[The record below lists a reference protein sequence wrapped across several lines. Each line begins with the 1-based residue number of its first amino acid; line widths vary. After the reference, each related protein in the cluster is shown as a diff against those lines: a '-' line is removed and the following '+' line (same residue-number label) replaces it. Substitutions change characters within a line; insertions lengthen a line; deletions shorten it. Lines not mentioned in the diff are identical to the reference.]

1 MGRETVDVPAR
12 RATARLMRRFAA
24 GHMTVDEFEDQMDS
38 ILDAT
43 KDEAVYEAST
53 FAWLFYDDFTTVTLT
68 EYWKLEDRTS
78 WAQFI
83 LYLMTNDQPFGAERI
98 EISLVP
104 WPISYIVDLI
114 RRKPKPDPAAERR
127 YPFASE
133 EDFLRSKSISN
144 PFAA

>member
-1 MGRETVDVPAR
+1 MDRETVDVPAR

-24 GHMTVDEFEDQMDS
+24 GHMTVDDFEDQMDS

-68 EYWKLEDRTS
+68 ENWKLKDRTS

-83 LYLMTNDQPFGAERI
+83 LYLMTNDQPYAAKAI
-98 EISLVP
+98 KTSWVP
-104 WPISYIVDLI
+104 WPYALLI
-114 RRKPKPDPAAERR
+114 GLFRHNPKPLTEEERWF
-127 YPFASE
+127 PFATE
-133 EDFLRSKSISN
+133 EDFLRAKSISN